1 MISGVQEAGRKGRL
15 SAGEAAWRRG
25 YFSWGDWPG
34 ILEVTFQLKQGC
46 WKEPASWRRG
56 KFQAA
61 GAACAKAWGG
71 KKALAGWKKEKENR
85 KQHSWSLVRKG
96 CHEEDACGSTDQ
108 RPIVPDLGVHSKD
121 NGEPRKNFKLVNV
134 RFQFTFET
142 IPLDGSRVDWV
153 LGDHVHAVP
162 VVQGSNMDGQ
172 GQDGGRQDRDTWMNL
187 RCVLEIE
194 STKSASG

>member
-1 MISGVQEAGRKGRL
+1 M
-15 SAGEAAWRRG
+15 
-25 YFSWGDWPG
+25 
-34 ILEVTFQLKQGC
+34 
-46 WKEPASWRRG
+46 
-56 KFQAA
+56 
-61 GAACAKAWGG
+61 
-71 KKALAGWKKEKENR
+71 
-85 KQHSWSLVRKG
+85 
-96 CHEEDACGSTDQ
+96 
-108 RPIVPDLGVHSKD
+108 PDLGVHSKD

-153 LGDHVHAVP
+153 LGDHGHAVP